1 MPIAVD
7 LDDLLIKNAASI
19 FEMMVMVGME
29 KTDNKDLA
37 IVEEERLGVITFE
50 GPTHG
55 CLGIL
60 CSKECAGQLAANML
74 CVDDPA
80 TLSIEEVD
88 DAIREITNMV
98 MGAIKADPDINLNE
112 VQLSIPVVIRG
123 REIEHDLGERPERIS
138 VMTLVDGRF
147 PVELTLLWSQAV
159 A

>member
-7 LDDLLIKNAASI
+7 LDGLLVKNAASI
-19 FEMMVMVGME
+19 FEMMVMASME
-29 KTDNKDLA
+29 RADNKDLD

-50 GPTHG
+50 GATHG

-60 CSKECAGQLAANML
+60 CSKECADQLAANML

-80 TLSIEEVD
+80 TLSIEDVD

-98 MGAIKADPDINLNE
+98 MGAIKADPDANFNE
-112 VQLSIPVVIRG
+112 VKLSIPVVIRG
-123 REIEHDLGERPERIS
+123 REIEHDLGERPERVS

-147 PVELTLLWSQAV
+147 PVELTLLWKQA